1 MDIKYLLALHSL
13 QGMTSLR
20 LRRVMREYGEDF
32 ALAWDELA
40 DFANR
45 PDFSPSAVEELM
57 VAKAACD
64 IELLYDKYLQSAA
77 KLLVLGNENYPEA
90 LASIYDPPPLIFYHG
105 ELPTDDDLLLAV
117 IGSRKA
123 SDYGMQAA
131 DYLAYNLA
139 QEGVWVVSGMAR
151 GIDSIAHRGAIK
163 AGGKTLAIMGSGLD
177 VIYPAENR
185 RLFQE
190 IRENGAVLSE
200 FPFGTE
206 PFTYNFPQ
214 RNRVISGLS
223 RGVIVVEAGVKSGT
237 LITVDCALEQG
248 RDVFAI
254 PGAINAPL
262 SAGTNRLIK
271 QGCTIITSVDDLFAE
286 YLPDVYQ
293 RRTKKGKAK
302 SPVHE
307 SGSELLQLLNDPQ
320 HFDALAQRLNI
331 QPQKLATLLSIWEAR
346 GEIRRLPGN
355 FYQRIIR
362 QL

>member
-32 ALAWDELA
+32 ALAWDDLA
-40 DFANR
+40 DFADR
-45 PDFSPSAVEELM
+45 PDFSQSAVEELM
-57 VAKAACD
+57 AAKAACD
-64 IELLYDKYLQSAA
+64 IERIYDKYLKSQA
-77 KLLVLGNENYPEA
+77 KLLILGNEDYPEA
-90 LASIYDPPPLIFYHG
+90 LASIYDPPPVIFFHG
-105 ELPTDDDLLLAV
+105 EMPQEDALLLAI
-117 IGSRKA
+117 IGSRKS

-151 GIDSIAHRGAIK
+151 GIDSVGHRGAIK
-163 AGGKTLAIMGSGLD
+163 AGGKTLAVLGSGLD

-185 RLFQE
+185 RLYQE

-200 FPFGTE
+200 FPLGTE
-206 PFTYNFPQ
+206 PFAYNFPQ
-214 RNRVISGLS
+214 RNRLISGLC
-223 RGVIVVEAGVKSGT
+223 RGVIVVEAGIKSGT

-248 RDVFAI
+248 RDVYAI

-262 SAGTNRLIK
+262 SVGTNRLIK
-271 QGCTIITSVDDLFAE
+271 QGCTIITSVNDLFAE
-286 YLPDVYQ
+286 YLPEVYQ
-293 RRTKKGKAK
+293 KREKAVK
-302 SPVHE
+302 PKAPANE
-307 SGSELLQLLNDPQ
+307 NGSELLQLLNDPQ
-320 HFDALAQRLNI
+320 HFDALVQRLDI
-331 QPQKLATLLSIWEAR
+331 LPQKLATLLSIWEAR

-362 QL
+362 NL